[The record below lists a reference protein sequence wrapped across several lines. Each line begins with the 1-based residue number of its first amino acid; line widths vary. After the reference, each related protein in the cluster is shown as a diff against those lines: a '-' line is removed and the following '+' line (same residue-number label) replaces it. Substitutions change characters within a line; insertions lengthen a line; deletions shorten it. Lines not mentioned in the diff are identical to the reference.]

1 MITHTYTLQFYIKAN
16 RGENCTGRCR
26 HSSMED
32 KTALACTIRFLFLY
46 PSCSK
51 WQRAHKHTHLHT
63 RTVAFRPNNRPR
75 IETRVWQHWRTETL
89 QNTWSQT
96 TYDFSL
102 FSGSFNLLLWWK
114 NISGRESLKNVHRK
128 GFDGQERL
136 NNTNVEKRNVQ
147 KKKKKTQEQKWIGWS
162 CFHWPSLQSA
172 PDVEVDP
179 QWRGRLCRSCVCVC
193 VSNKLQGVLVN
204 VWTDVRTDGVWQ
216 VCVDPS
222 RGPRGSKGGTGDV
235 TMHAFSAAGERDLHT
250 VIKPRNTER
259 IRRSVCERVGVC
271 ARLDAN
277 R

>member
-1 MITHTYTLQFYIKAN
+1 MIAHTYTLQFYIKAN

-32 KTALACTIRFLFLY
+32 KTTLACTSDSSFCTRHAQNDKEPTNTHICTQGRLRFVRTIVRE
-46 PSCSK
+46 SK
-51 WQRAHKHTHLHT
+51 QECGSTEGQRPY
-63 RTVAFRPNNRPR
+63 R
-75 IETRVWQHWRTETL
+75 
-89 QNTWSQT
+89 NTWSQAA
-96 TYDFSL
+96 YDFSP

-114 NISGRESLKNVHRK
+114 NISGRESLKNIHWKSLMGREDWILQMWRK
-128 GFDGQERL
+128 GMS
-136 NNTNVEKRNVQ
+136 

-235 TMHAFSAAGERDLHT
+235 TMHAFSAAGEHDLHT

>member
-136 NNTNVEKRNVQ
+136 NNTNVEKRNV
-147 KKKKKTQEQKWIGWS
+147 KKKKKKKLKSRSELADRVSTDLPFNLLLMWKSTLSGAAV
-162 CFHWPSLQSA
+162 SA
-172 PDVEVDP
+172 VPVF
-179 QWRGRLCRSCVCVC
+179 VCVFPINSRGFWWMYGLMFGQTEFDRC
-193 VSNKLQGVLVN
+193 
-204 VWTDVRTDGVWQ
+204 VWTPQEG
-216 VCVDPS
+216 
-222 RGPRGSKGGTGDV
+222 RGGQRGGRGT
-235 TMHAFSAAGERDLHT
+235 
-250 VIKPRNTER
+250 
-259 IRRSVCERVGVC
+259 
-271 ARLDAN
+271 
-277 R
+277 